1 MEGMTGEE
9 GGPMDFDGVRI
20 WRGTCVVEMVHV
32 LRRDSGRK
40 EIVIV
45 LREGEGGL
53 AEWLTKA
60 AALFDGAQRRMEDP
74 DGD

>member
-1 MEGMTGEE
+1 MTERK
-9 GGPMDFDGVRI
+9 GGPMDFDGERV
-20 WRGTCVVEMVHV
+20 WFGMSVVETVHV
-32 LRRDSGRK
+32 FRRDSGRR

-45 LREGEGGL
+45 LREGEGGGL

-60 AALFDGAQRRMEDP
+60 AALHDAERRRLEDP

>member
-1 MEGMTGEE
+1 
-9 GGPMDFDGVRI
+9 MDFDGERV
-20 WRGTCVVEMVHV
+20 WLGTSVVETVHV
-32 LRRDSGRK
+32 LKRDSGRR

-45 LREGEGGL
+45 LREGEGDGL

-60 AALFDGAQRRMEDP
+60 AALHDAARRRMEDP